1 MKISEEDYKT
11 LKAKKQEDLT
21 KEELE
26 QIEEYENDLEN
37 NNVNSDN
44 GNNSS
49 SSIGGN
55 GSIIDEIHEQ
65 NPSKLEEKIEKKEKS
80 STYHAKQ
87 ADIKTKTDDTDSKED
102 KPRSILKPITGFLL
116 LIGALGSVMYFFK
129 NKASLRD
136 FDDSVTEVTELGT
149 EVPKPNSEPRTE
161 PNQTEA
167 LSGMFL
173 KQ

>member
-1 MKISEEDYKT
+1 MIIDKEIYT
-11 LKAKKQEDLT
+11 ALKAKKQEELT

-37 NNVNSDN
+37 NNGNSDN

-49 SSIGGN
+49 SSNGGN
-55 GSIIDEIHEQ
+55 GSVIDEIHEQ
-65 NPSKLEEKIEKKEKS
+65 NASELEDKIEKKEKS
-80 STYHAKQ
+80 ATYHAKQ
-87 ADIKTKTDDTDSKED
+87 ADIKTKTDDSDSKEE
-102 KPRSILKPITGFLL
+102 KPRSILKLITGFLL

-129 NKASLRD
+129 NKPSLRA
-136 FDDSVTEVTELGT
+136 FDDSATEVTELGT

-173 KQ
+173 K